1 MVREQVQTEQ
11 EATLGR
17 RSKKRRNA
25 ENGGSI
31 VLPWSVVFCL
41 SPMPFGVLSPAIALP
56 PPRGPRPSRSLRG
69 DFEPS
74 ATGRKSS
81 ATKGRHAP
89 GRAISA
95 RLGLSP
101 FFVGQEVTSAG
112 SWATF
117 NRVTPGWTRE
127 LQPFLVGHGVT
138 NALRFSLGRR
148 MLSVECF
155 GPLLL

>member
-1 MVREQVQTEQ
+1 MNHPARALTRRRKLRWVGVRKKG
-11 EATLGR
+11 ATLKTVDQLFYRGR
-17 RSKKRRNA
+17 
-25 ENGGSI
+25 
-31 VLPWSVVFCL
+31 WSVVFFL

-56 PPRGPRPSRSLRG
+56 LPRGPRPSRPLRG

-74 ATGRKSS
+74 VTGRKSS

-89 GRAISA
+89 RRAISA
-95 RLGLSP
+95 RLGFSL
-101 FFVGQEVTSAG
+101 FFVGHDVTSAG

-138 NALRFSLGRR
+138 NALRFSLGR
-148 MLSVECF
+148 
-155 GPLLL
+155 